1 MAYVWGNHNV
11 SVPHRGDGTIY
22 MYFHTQITSVYS
34 CISFGIPTDI
44 ISCLKL
50 LSVFF
55 HGFQILIHA
64 AILIILYIEL
74 LNNRKHNRI
83 IDSQSLGVLYN
94 DAALVS

>member
-1 MAYVWGNHNV
+1 
-11 SVPHRGDGTIY
+11 

-34 CISFGIPTDI
+34 CISFGIPTDTCI

-50 LSVFF
+50 LSMFF

-64 AILIILYIEL
+64 TMLIILYIEL
-74 LNNRKHNRI
+74 LNNRKHYRI
-83 IDSQSLGVLYN
+83 IGPQSLGVLYI